1 MNIPQLFSHQRAV
14 ALLSAGLLLTSTAA
28 EAAKSGS
35 VRPALLTQGPK
46 SLINVLSAE
55 RLLKKG
61 QGDAVVKFD
70 FYVDQFG
77 DPDDESLIT
86 YGGSENSHELSE
98 ELVQNLGRARFI
110 PANYYGENCG
120 AYMTGTLVFAVS
132 GGKPRLRIFL
142 NQEQDRLTRGED
154 FIAPQQ
160 LFPINSKF
168 RRYDDKYWRTFST
181 IVAVRI
187 DTDASGKLLGAKLL
201 RQHPPNTRKG
211 AEIMENVPTATFSP
225 GYLNGRPV
233 ACSTTWTIPLA
244 TYGYSKRWID
254 PWGSR

>member
-1 MNIPQLFSHQRAV
+1 MNYPQFFSYQRVV
-14 ALLSAGLLLTSTAA
+14 ALLSAGLLLTSAA
-28 EAAKSGS
+28 ADAAKSGG
-35 VRPALLTQGPK
+35 VRPALLKQGPT

-55 RLLKKG
+55 RLVKKG

-70 FYVDQFG
+70 FYVNQFG
-77 DPDDESLIT
+77 QPYDDTLMT
-86 YGGSENSHELSE
+86 YGGSENSKELSE

-168 RRYDDKYWRTFST
+168 RRYDDPYWRTFSS

-187 DTDASGKLLGAKLL
+187 DTDASGKLLSSKFL
-201 RQHPPNTRKG
+201 RQHPPNTRKA
-211 AEIMENVPTATFSP
+211 AEIMENVPQATLSP
-225 GYLNGRPV
+225 GYLNGRPI

-244 TYGYSKRWID
+244 TYGRVKTWID
-254 PWGSR
+254 P

>member
-1 MNIPQLFSHQRAV
+1 MPIPQSFSHQFAV
-14 ALLSAGLLLTSTAA
+14 ALLSASLLLTSSAA
-28 EAAKSGS
+28 SAAKPGG

-46 SLINVLSAE
+46 SLINVLSPE

-70 FYVDQFG
+70 FYVNQWGQADDQ
-77 DPDDESLIT
+77 SVMT
-86 YGGSENSHELSE
+86 YGGSENSEALSE
-98 ELVQNLGRARFI
+98 ELIQNLSRARFI
-110 PANYYGENCG
+110 PANYYGENVG
-120 AYMTGTLVFAVS
+120 AYMAGTLVFAVS

-160 LFPINSKF
+160 IFPINGKF
-168 RRYDDKYWRTFST
+168 RRYDDPYWRTFSS

-187 DTDASGKLLGAKLL
+187 DTDASGKLLNAKFL
-201 RQHPPNTRKG
+201 RQHPPNTRKA
-211 AEIMENVPTATFSP
+211 AEIMENVPQATFSP
-225 GYLNGRPV
+225 GYLNGRPI

-244 TYGYSKRWID
+244 TYGRVKTWID
-254 PWGSR
+254 P